1 MRIRRIVPFAALFAL
16 AAALPDAASAQQAS
30 QLRGTWNLD
39 AQASDDINAKI
50 NESIR
55 RMNVL
60 VRQIARP
67 RLRSTNTAYPT
78 LVLRQDGGNVR
89 IDMAGRPSV
98 SSPANGTGVRW
109 QRETGRE
116 CTEVRG
122 DCVEVTTTYEGNRL
136 RQTFR
141 AEDGQRVNVFSV
153 SPDGNTMTM
162 AVTVESPRL
171 PAPLTYNLVYNRAN

>member
-1 MRIRRIVPFAALFAL
+1 MRIRRIVPFAALLAL
-16 AAALPDAASAQQAS
+16 AAALPDAAAAQQGS
-30 QLRGTWNLD
+30 QLRGTWTLN
-39 AQASDDINAKI
+39 AQASDDINEKI
-50 NESIR
+50 NASIR

-67 RLRSTNTAYPT
+67 RLRSTNAAYPT
-78 LVLRQDGGNVR
+78 LTLRHDGGNVR

-98 SSPANGTGVRW
+98 SSPANGTAALW

-116 CTEVRG
+116 CPEVRG
-122 DCVEVTTTYEGNRL
+122 DCVEVTTAYEGSRL

-162 AVTVESPRL
+162 AVTVTSDRL
-171 PAPLTYNLVYNRAN
+171 PAPLTYDLVYNRAN